1 MTKQDKKAERDKK
14 MVEWLARR
22 EKEIQLEMKRRKE
35 LHDRILEEYG
45 IETEHTLVEINP
57 EDHFSYEDEY
67 DFPKM
72 TDDKVDNVNFEITH
86 YGGGKVFVKFDR
98 DSVEFARDGIG
109 QMKHLIQDE
118 DWQPKLIEEGESPY
132 VLSEK
137 EATFMDKGEKFTQ
150 MIKDNLDNMDAAITE
165 EREKS

>member
-1 MTKQDKKAERDKK
+1 MTKNEKDAERDKK
-14 MVEWLARR
+14 MAEWLARR

-45 IETEHTLVEINP
+45 IETEHELAEINP

-67 DFPKM
+67 DFPVTKE
-72 TDDKVDNVNFEITH
+72 TKEKNWGLRIE
-86 YGGGKVFVKFDR
+86 FVK
-98 DSVEFARDGIG
+98 DSVD
-109 QMKHLIQDE
+109 QMKHLVQGE
-118 DWQPKLIEEGESPY
+118 DWQPKLIDEGESPY

-137 EATFMDKGEKFTQ
+137 EATFMDKGEKWTQ